1 MARAA
6 PRPTLVAVLLLGVS
20 SVGLV
25 PACSSQTGGDGS
37 GGSAPS
43 SGGGP
48 AASGGTGGSTADTG
62 GSASGA
68 AAGVS
73 YLKASNTGAGDLFGF
88 SATLSADGNTLV
100 VGANSEAS
108 GTGADQT
115 DESAAKAGAA
125 YVFARSAG
133 SWQEQAYLKASSP
146 SGGDAFGSTVALSAD
161 GSTLAVGAPFEASAS
176 SGVDGDEDDDTE
188 PSAGAVY
195 VFVHNG
201 IAWEQQ
207 AYLKASAADADDF
220 FGVSIAL
227 SADGSVLAVG
237 AEGEDGSSSGINGDE
252 SDKTAFESGAVYL
265 FRRSGAAWQQADYIK
280 ASNAGVGDHF
290 GGAVSLSADGSL
302 LAVGAYWEDSAA
314 TGTGGN
320 QDDSVDS
327 AGAVYLFGWGG
338 SAWQQTTYLKGPSSH
353 ESDSFGT
360 AVSLAAD
367 GQTLAVGAVGEADF
381 TGAVHMFQKGDGG
394 WAEVTSLTASNA
406 GVADEFGYHL
416 QLAADGQTLAVG
428 AALEAS
434 KGPDSPSDDSA
445 PEAGAA
451 YVFRSD
457 GGVWSE
463 FALVKAP
470 NAQAGDRF
478 GWSVALAAQG
488 ETLVVGATREAS
500 AAMGIDGDQA
510 DNTASRAGAVYV
522 RELGAL

>member
-6 PRPTLVAVLLLGVS
+6 PPPTLVLVLLLGVS

-25 PACSSQTGGDGS
+25 PACSGQTGGDGS
-37 GGSAPS
+37 GGSALS

-48 AASGGTGGSTADTG
+48 AASGGTDGSATDTG

-108 GTGADQT
+108 GTSADQS
-115 DESAAKAGAA
+115 DESAAKSGAA
-125 YVFARSAG
+125 YVFVRSAG
-133 SWQEQAYLKASSP
+133 TWQEQSYLKASSP

-195 VFVHNG
+195 VFTRNG
-201 IAWEQQ
+201 TSWEQH
-207 AYLKASAADADDF
+207 AYLKASN
-220 FGVSIAL
+220 
-227 SADGSVLAVG
+227 
-237 AEGEDGSSSGINGDE
+237 AE
-252 SDKTAFESGAVYL
+252 
-265 FRRSGAAWQQADYIK
+265 
-280 ASNAGVGDHF
+280 VGDHF
-290 GGAVSLSADGSL
+290 GGAVSLSADGL
-302 LAVGAYWEDSAA
+302 FLAVGAYWEDSAA
-314 TGTGGN
+314 TGAGGD
-320 QDDSVDS
+320 QDDGSVDS
-327 AGAVYLFGWGG
+327 AGAVYLFGFDG

-353 ESDSFGT
+353 ESDSFGA

-381 TGAVHMFQKGDGG
+381 TGAVHVFQKGDGG

-451 YVFRSD
+451 YVFRES

-463 FALVKAP
+463 YALIKAS
-470 NAQAGDRF
+470 NAEAGDRF
-478 GWSVALAAQG
+478 GWSVSLAAQG

-500 AAMGIDGDQA
+500 AATGIDGDQA
-510 DNTASRAGAVYV
+510 DNTASRAGAAYV
-522 RELGAL
+522 REL